1 MQNGLPFTR
10 RKFAAA
16 GGRTVI
22 IRVLTGAYAT
32 ATCALF
38 IVFAG
43 GCGHDS
49 SPRPADTALAHPIAT
64 LDAHSAVDSIAD
76 ARCAREDHCGN
87 VGKDKK
93 YSSVQDCSSHIRD
106 DWKDDLNARQCPGGT
121 KESQLN
127 ECLAA
132 IRNEDC
138 SSPFDTLS
146 RVSQCTAAQICVD

>member
-1 MQNGLPFTR
+1 MIRTL
-10 RKFAAA
+10 A
-16 GGRTVI
+16 GV
-22 IRVLTGAYAT
+22 YAT

-38 IVFAG
+38 IVFAA

-49 SPRPADTALAHPIAT
+49 SPRPAETVLAHPIAT
-64 LDAHSAVDSIAD
+64 LDTHSAVDSIAD
-76 ARCAREDHCGN
+76 ARCAREDHCSN

-93 YSSVQDCSSHIRD
+93 YSSVHECVTQIRD

-121 KESQLN
+121 KESQLD

-138 SSPFDTLS
+138 SSPFDSLA
-146 RVSQCTAAQICVD
+146 RLSQCTAGQICID

>member
-1 MQNGLPFTR
+1 M
-10 RKFAAA
+10 
-16 GGRTVI
+16 I

-38 IVFAG
+38 IVFAA

-49 SPRPADTALAHPIAT
+49 SPRPAETALAHPIAT
-64 LDAHSAVDSIAD
+64 LDTHSAVDSIAE
-76 ARCAREDHCGN
+76 ARCAREDHCSN

-93 YSSVQDCSSHIRD
+93 YASVHDCETRIRD

-127 ECLAA
+127 ECLSA
-132 IRNEDC
+132 IRSEDC
-138 SSPFDTLS
+138 SNPFDTLS
-146 RVSQCTAAQICVD
+146 RLSACTAGQICVD